1 MRFSDNRLMWFNC
14 VGSGDVLRFATY
26 GFPFLALGGTVA
38 WDFGFVRDMYGNAL
52 MRFLKSLELHYEIG
66 GDWKHYC
73 TLRRLSRGTAIKI
86 GAPVVGRNS
95 VLFITL
101 IV

>member
-1 MRFSDNRLMWFNC
+1 MIVIWSRFFQRSQGIFILLM
-14 VGSGDVLRFATY
+14 TH
-26 GFPFLALGGTVA
+26 
-38 WDFGFVRDMYGNAL
+38 DMYGNAL
-52 MRFLKSLELHYEIG
+52 MHSLKSPELHYEIG

-73 TLRRLSRGTAIKI
+73 TLQWLSRGTAITI
-86 GAPVVGRNS
+86 GAPAVGRNS